1 MAGETIKR
9 LRIEAGLTQKQLAE
23 LTGHTQQSISKYEKN
38 KSNIDYKTLKQIC
51 EVLNAEIKIER
62 RTGA

>member
-9 LRIEAGLTQKQLAE
+9 LRVEAGLTQKQLAE
-23 LTGHTQQSISKYEKN
+23 LTGHTQQSISQYEKGTR
-38 KSNIDYKTLKQIC
+38 NIDYNTLKRIC
-51 EVLNAEIKIER
+51 DVLNAEIKIER